1 MGVVDVSDEVRRA
14 IERAHGLDARMGLE
28 LLEVTA
34 ERAVGRVPVAG
45 NTQPFGL
52 WHGGASCVLAESL
65 ASLAA
70 VAAAGPGGAA
80 FGVDLNATH
89 HAPARSGWVT
99 GVATALRIGGTLGT
113 WEVVITGDDGT
124 RLCTARVT
132 CALRRARAASGT
144 AEGP

>member
-1 MGVVDVSDEVRRA
+1 MADLVSPLDRRL
-14 IERAHGLDARMGLE
+14 GCE
-28 LLEVTA
+28 LLEVTPA
-34 ERAVGRVPVAG
+34 RARARYPVAG

-70 VAAAGPGGAA
+70 YEAAGPGGAA

-89 HAPARSGWVT
+89 HAPARSGWVI
-99 GVATALRIGGTLGT
+99 GEARALRIGGTLGT
-113 WEVVITGDDGT
+113 WEVVLTDDAGQ

-132 CALRRARAASGT
+132 CAIRRARPRPDAGT
-144 AEGP
+144 DAQQD